1 MTTLIVN
8 SNRLDLIDDY
18 HAQNKSII
26 IDSEKHELLFND
38 GTGTYSTKEQS
49 AEDARV
55 GDLADL
61 TTTEKSTVVGA
72 INEVNSGVS
81 NNAGSISSLGET
93 VSSLEE
99 DVSGLRDD
107 VSSLDTRVTALEQAP
122 AILPSYSYAGTLAGL
137 AATDWETDASAPVAA
152 YGYKATL
159 NTVHSVADT
168 TAYNEAGNVYFSPA
182 DAVSGKLAPYA
193 ELTKV
198 NYSPVTVVGNPTIDS
213 NSVMTTPDASNYVR
227 STGLI
232 DLSQAST
239 WEITIPCEGEINGS
253 YDHNGSVLAALVSAD
268 RSTNLVEI
276 VAGSTTAPEG
286 PYMASLVAKFYN
298 QDGSSIGTA
307 GIWWYDDYRDFFR
320 SGNKGWIKIGY
331 DGTNYYGK
339 RSTDGVNY
347 TTRQTFA
354 SATKLAAG
362 YLSIGSSYKTGNS
375 AYWGSGYGGS
385 YGQFK
390 IYLGEASVVADD
402 STAWE
407 YTSETEQRYAF
418 NIWAS
423 EAIATGSIDYSISL
437 LPKGAN

>member
-61 TTTEKSTVVGA
+61 TTTEKSTIVGA

-81 NNAGSISSLGET
+81 DNADAISSLGET
-93 VSSLEE
+93 VSDLGE
-99 DVSGLRDD
+99 DVSGLSND

-137 AATDWETDASAPVAA
+137 ATTDWAADASAPVAD

-159 NTVHSVADT
+159 NTVHLQGNTA
-168 TAYNEAGNVYFSPA
+168 AYNESGNVYFSPA
-182 DAVSGKLAPYA
+182 DAVGGKLAPYA
-193 ELTKV
+193 ELTTV

-213 NSVMTTPDASNYVR
+213 NYVMSNQNASNYVM

-232 DLSQAST
+232 NFSSANT
-239 WEITIPCEGEINGS
+239 WKVQIDFNAYVTGYDSNSGVLFAIT
-253 YDHNGSVLAALVSAD
+253 SAD
-268 RSTNLVEI
+268 RSFDYVQI
-276 VAGSTTAPEG
+276 HSGSAVPPGYAGAQICFFVDIYKDASTRIAR
-286 PYMASLVAKFYN
+286 LF
-298 QDGSSIGTA
+298 
-307 GIWWYDDYRDFFR
+307 IWWQYSIYREWLKNAER
-320 SGNKGWIKIGY
+320 VIELGY
-331 DGTNYYGK
+331 DGTNYYVTCADGGY
-339 RSTDGVNY
+339 ST
-347 TTRQTFA
+347 
-354 SATKLAAG
+354 ATSSEKIGAG
-362 YLSIGSSYKTGNS
+362 YLVFGSSYASGNTS
-375 AYWGSGYGGS
+375 YWGANNSEYAS
-385 YGQFK
+385 FK
-390 IYLGEASVVADD
+390 VYLGNTNLTVDN

-407 YTSETEQRYAF
+407 YTTETDQRYAF

-437 LPKGAN
+437 LPKGA